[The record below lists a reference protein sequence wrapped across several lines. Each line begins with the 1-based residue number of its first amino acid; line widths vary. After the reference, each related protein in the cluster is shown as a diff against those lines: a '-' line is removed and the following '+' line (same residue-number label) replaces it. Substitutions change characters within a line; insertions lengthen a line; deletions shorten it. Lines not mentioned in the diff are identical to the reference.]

1 MLGRHTSTLDFCDQ
15 VPTGAY
21 ALNESHSVMAAPGFQ
36 GLTWKEVPA
45 RLKRFPRVVQQVGF
59 AMHRGTVSCLVRV
72 LRKNISWELLM
83 TSTSTST
90 SFLFCSPVSSKRLR
104 RSPASTISTSAR
116 RRYAGCQ
123 AGREKADSREPT
135 TTTPL
140 RREVV
145 HVFRSL

>member
-36 GLTWKEVPA
+36 GLTWKEVLA

-72 LRKNISWELLM
+72 FAKKYQLGITHDFDFDFDFIPLLQSSLFQKATEESCKYYQHFRPAKVRRLPSW
-83 TSTSTST
+83 
-90 SFLFCSPVSSKRLR
+90 
-104 RSPASTISTSAR
+104 
-116 RRYAGCQ
+116 
-123 AGREKADSREPT
+123 
-135 TTTPL
+135 
-140 RREVV
+140 
-145 HVFRSL
+145 